1 MDLTRNII
9 AHMNMS
15 RTISALA
22 LSILAGLLL
31 GFGITTI
38 SSRAA
43 RAHTLMHEQISS
55 DISALIPGNIDSDN
69 HNLDF
74 QINGQANP
82 GTAQFSAQSTTGV
95 GGSFV
100 SDVYDMVS
108 PAVVHITNRI
118 ERQDFF
124 FGPINEEATGSGV
137 IVSKSGYILTNYHV
151 IQNASDLIV
160 FTNDGQS
167 YGAEIIG
174 ADAGTDLALIK
185 IEAPH
190 DLPVAKLGDDTKL
203 RVGGWVVAIGNPCG
217 LDWTV
222 TVGVVSAL
230 NREITN
236 QLTNQT
242 LYGMIQ
248 TDATIN
254 PGNSG
259 GPLLNARGEV
269 IGINDVIVSNSGGSE
284 GIGLAIPVST
294 AKDVLEDLITN
305 GRVKRPWLGMRVYRV
320 VNEALA
326 RQHNLPVD
334 HGIIPREVYE
344 GSPAANAGI
353 IRYYVQRRSR
363 QFGYDIISEIDGTPI
378 TNERQLLD
386 IVRNHEPGD
395 KVDLTVYRVI
405 DGAYEKLELSVE
417 LTELDQ
423 RAPLLGIV

>member
-1 MDLTRNII
+1 MTIT
-9 AHMNMS
+9 

-22 LSILAGLLL
+22 LSIVAGLLI
-31 GFGITTI
+31 GFGLTTL
-38 SSRAA
+38 SAKTA
-43 RAHTLMHEQISS
+43 RAHTIANGRQIAEE
-55 DISALIPGNIDSDN
+55 ITALIPGKIDSDDRN
-69 HNLDF
+69 TNF
-74 QINGQANP
+74 QITPGGDP
-82 GTAQFSAQSTTGV
+82 GTAQFSAQSSVGV

-100 SDVYDMVS
+100 SDVYDLVS

-118 ERQDFF
+118 ESRDFF
-124 FGPINEEATGSGV
+124 LRPINEEATGSGV

-151 IQNASDLIV
+151 IQNASDLV
-160 FTNDGQS
+160 VVTNDGQS
-167 YGAEIIG
+167 YSAEIIG

-185 IEAPH
+185 VESPH

-203 RVGGWVVAIGNPCG
+203 RVGEWVVAIGNPRG

-294 AKDVLEDLITN
+294 VKDVLEDLITN
-305 GRVKRPWLGMRVYRV
+305 GRVIRPWLGIRAYRV
-320 VNEALA
+320 VTEGLA
-326 RQHNLPVD
+326 RQHNLPVN

-344 GSPAANAGI
+344 GSPAASGGI
-353 IRYYVQRRSR
+353 IRYYVQRRGKE
-363 QFGYDIISEIDGTPI
+363 FGYDIIAAIDGTEL
-378 TNERQLLD
+378 NSERQLLD
-386 IVRNHEPGD
+386 IIRNHAPGEG
-395 KVDLTVYRVI
+395 VTLSIYRVI
-405 DGAYEKLELSVE
+405 NGSYEQLEIDVV
-417 LTELDQ
+417 LTELDP

>member
-1 MDLTRNII
+1 
-9 AHMNMS
+9 MS
-15 RTISALA
+15 MPRTISALV

-31 GFGITTI
+31 GFGLTTI
-38 SSRAA
+38 S
-43 RAHTLMHEQISS
+43 RAHTLNNHNRIAE
-55 DISALIPGNIDSDN
+55 DIAALIPGNVASDD
-69 HNLDF
+69 HNVGF
-74 QINGQANP
+74 QINSQASP
-82 GTAQFSAQSTTGV
+82 GTAQFSAQSTVGV

-151 IQNASDLIV
+151 IQNATDLQV
-160 FTNDGQS
+160 VTNDGQS
-167 YGAEIIG
+167 YSAEIIG

-185 IEAPH
+185 VNAQH

-203 RVGGWVVAIGNPCG
+203 RVGEWVVAIGNPRG

-242 LYGMIQ
+242 LYNMIQ

-259 GPLLNARGEV
+259 GPLLNAAGEV

-294 AKDVLEDLITN
+294 VKDVLDDLITN
-305 GRVKRPWLGMRVYRV
+305 GRVMRPWLGLRIYRV

-326 RQHNLPVD
+326 RQHNLPVT

-353 IRYYVQRRSR
+353 IRYYVQRRSKE
-363 QFGYDIISEIDGTPI
+363 FGYDIISEVDGKEVTS
-378 TNERQLLD
+378 ERQMLD
-386 IVRNHEPGD
+386 IIRNHEPGE
-395 KVDLTVYRVI
+395 KVTLTIYRVI
-405 DGAYEKLELSVE
+405 NGSYEKLNIDVV
-417 LTELDQ
+417 LTELDP